1 VRFFPVAYNRTNDQ
15 NGGSPVG
22 PSLPL
27 VIALK
32 ATSMKLIDRRLARL
46 FACVVASGLAV
57 TGAAADEPLKIE
69 IQTVA
74 TGPTEYY
81 FAQARGAAIPGE
93 SPRIIVT
100 MQEIERAGSHGFHDW
115 WQVES
120 RDQGRSWSKP
130 ARLESLVRKKLPPGD
145 DERSI
150 GDLTPMFHAKSGVVL
165 STGKTF
171 TFRGGT
177 KEDRSAEQV
186 SYAVL
191 DPRSD
196 RWSEMR
202 IVEMPSADHE
212 GLPFTAPNTGC
223 CQRVDLADGD
233 ILLPIRYR
241 KDPQKL
247 NYTTVVAR
255 CTFDGTTLRY
265 VRHGSELSR
274 LANRGYYEPSLVAF
288 GGRYLLTL
296 RADDTA
302 FVTASND
309 GLTYEPPREWTFD
322 DGKPLGSYNTQ
333 QHWLAHGDRLYLV
346 YTRRGANNDHVFR
359 HRAPLFIARI
369 DPERLCVL
377 RETEQVLVPENR
389 ADLGN
394 FGIVDVGLSE
404 TWVVVAEYPINTTR
418 HLERNAVF
426 AAKITWPV
434 GTN

>member
-1 VRFFPVAYNRTNDQ
+1 MKFSNPP
-15 NGGSPVG
+15 PVG
-22 PSLPL
+22 SVFRRAAAGLEARRCTAARFAACL
-27 VIALK
+27 L
-32 ATSMKLIDRRLARL
+32 ATTFAAATLTAAR
-46 FACVVASGLAV
+46 V
-57 TGAAADEPLKIE
+57 AADEPLRIE
-69 IQTVA
+69 IQTVT
-74 TGPTEYY
+74 TGPADYY
-81 FAQARGAAIPGE
+81 FAQARGALVPGDR
-93 SPRIIVT
+93 PRIVVT
-100 MQEIERAGSHGFHDW
+100 MQEIERKGSHGFHDW

-120 RDQGRSWSKP
+120 RDLGRTWSKP
-130 ARLESLVRKKLPPGD
+130 VRLESLRRRKLPEGT

-150 GDLTPMFHAKSGVVL
+150 GDLSPQFHAKSGMVL

-177 KEDRSAEQV
+177 QEHRSAEQV

-191 DPRSD
+191 DPASD

-202 IVEMPSADHE
+202 IVEMPSADHD

-247 NYTTVVAR
+247 NYTTIVAR

-265 VRHGSELSR
+265 VKHGSELSR
-274 LANRGYYEPSLVAF
+274 AANRGYYEPSLVAS

-302 FVTASND
+302 FVAASTD
-309 GLTYEPPREWTFD
+309 GLTFDAPREWTYD

-333 QHWLAHGDRLYLV
+333 QHWVAHDDRPYLV
-346 YTRRGANNDHVFR
+346 YTRRGADNDHVFR
-359 HRAPLFIARI
+359 HRAPLFIARV
-369 DPERLCVL
+369 DPERLCVV
-377 RETEQVLVPENR
+377 RETEQILVPENR

-394 FGIVDVGLSE
+394 FGVLTVGPLE
-404 TWVVVAEYPINTTR
+404 TWIVVAEYPINTTR
-418 HLERNAVF
+418 HHERNAVF
-426 AAKITWPV
+426 AAKIKWPDAAK
-434 GTN
+434 